1 MEREEEKKKTCRVV
15 LFFTIWILLF
25 VESLQHVY
33 GFLCSVTWNTLN
45 THTHIIH
52 TTHCTTQGLYI
63 HVTLEHPIQ
72 KRSWSACLKISE
84 LSCRKH
90 KLLHKH
96 AGGIQK
102 DTRSKHGPWT
112 GSQCEAGLQR
122 RHPGLSRSLR
132 NARSCSHT
140 RPRGCLTA
148 GKGTTTE
155 SQHTHTHTSREVRR
169 GYWGGAA
176 LQHTLCTAPRWRTAL
191 SARTRSS
198 RPSCYANTSPGPDP
212 EQPSQ
217 RAEWPEKNH
226 HTQRN
231 VCKPQVSCWRSG
243 ICSSTSLNIK
253 QLIETLTYPIILM
266 LKSQWRVWPL
276 EWL

>member
-1 MEREEEKKKTCRVV
+1 MYVKYNLINNIIKKILVIGCFLEITPSLFWVWGLKQTESLTLWEKKRRNNSVKKATVKYENIKHFDNGAWGGEKKDMQSGFVFHHLDSAVCRKSSAC
-15 LFFTIWILLF
+15 LRLPLLCDLKYT
-25 VESLQHVY
+25 EH
-33 GFLCSVTWNTLN
+33 
-45 THTHIIH
+45 THTYN
-52 TTHCTTQGLYI
+52 THCTTQGLYI

-102 DTRSKHGPWT
+102 DIRSKHWPWT

-140 RPRGCLTA
+140 RSRGCLTA

-155 SQHTHTHTSREVRR
+155 SQHTHTHT
-169 GYWGGAA
+169 
-176 LQHTLCTAPRWRTAL
+176 H
-191 SARTRSS
+191 
-198 RPSCYANTSPGPDP
+198 
-212 EQPSQ
+212 
-217 RAEWPEKNH
+217 
-226 HTQRN
+226 
-231 VCKPQVSCWRSG
+231 
-243 ICSSTSLNIK
+243 
-253 QLIETLTYPIILM
+253 
-266 LKSQWRVWPL
+266 
-276 EWL
+276 

>member
-1 MEREEEKKKTCRVV
+1 MRRRKKDMQSGFVFHHLDSAVCRKSSAC
-15 LFFTIWILLF
+15 LRLPLLCDLKYT
-25 VESLQHVY
+25 EH
-33 GFLCSVTWNTLN
+33 
-45 THTHIIH
+45 THTYN
-52 TTHCTTQGLYI
+52 THCTTQGLYI

-102 DTRSKHGPWT
+102 DIRSKHWPWT

-140 RPRGCLTA
+140 RSRGCLTA

-155 SQHTHTHTSREVRR
+155 SQHTHTHTLAER
-169 GYWGGAA
+169 WGEDTEEAQRCSTHYAWLHGDVQRYPLAHALHVQAA
-176 LQHTLCTAPRWRTAL
+176 LPTPVQDLIQSDHL
-191 SARTRSS
+191 SV
-198 RPSCYANTSPGPDP
+198 PSGLKKTTTHKETYANLRYRVD
-212 EQPSQ
+212 
-217 RAEWPEKNH
+217 A
-226 HTQRN
+226 
-231 VCKPQVSCWRSG
+231 QVF
-243 ICSSTSLNIK
+243 
-253 QLIETLTYPIILM
+253 
-266 LKSQWRVWPL
+266 VPL
-276 EWL
+276 LH